1 MMRTRRR
8 DSIDQAL
15 VLIGASAGGVEA
27 VRDVVTALPADLDAT
42 VLVVV
47 HIAANATST
56 LPEILSRSGSLPA
69 AHAQDGDD
77 LEPGRILVAPPD
89 RHLVVQA
96 TNVRVTRDPKEN
108 NHRPSVDALFRSAA
122 ASHGPS
128 VIGGVASG
136 NLDDGTLGLIEIK
149 AAGGATVAQ
158 DPDTAQ
164 FPSMPLSA
172 ITKDHID
179 HVQRP
184 YAIAEVIAQFV
195 STGRHP
201 PAPATADA
209 GTIQADEPEGP
220 PAPFTCP
227 RCNGPLWE
235 TEHGDVLRYRCR
247 VGHAWSEQAMH
258 ESQSD
263 DVEEALWTAVRT
275 LREKAAMVDRFAERA
290 TDRGLTRAARKHER
304 HAAELRDHAHTI
316 RGTLETLGGSAVA
329 LEHAR

>member
-1 MMRTRRR
+1 M
-8 DSIDQAL
+8 DHAL

-56 LPEILSRSGSLPA
+56 LPEILSRSGSLHA
-69 AHAQDGDD
+69 AHAQDGDG

-89 RHLVVQA
+89 RHLVVGSS
-96 TNVRVTRDPKEN
+96 NVRLTRGPKEN
-108 NHRPSVDALFRSAA
+108 NHRPSVDMLFRSGA

-128 VIGGVASG
+128 VIGVVASG

-149 AAGGATVAQ
+149 AAGGTTVAQ
-158 DPDTAQ
+158 DPDTAR

-172 ITKDHID
+172 IINDHID
-179 HVQRP
+179 QVAAP
-184 YAIAEVIAQFV
+184 YAIAAVISEFV
-195 STGRHP
+195 STSRP
-201 PAPATADA
+201 SRAPATSGGGA
-209 GTIQADEPEGP
+209 IHLEEPDGP

-227 RCNGPLWE
+227 RCHGPLWE
-235 TEHGDVLRYRCR
+235 TEQGDVLRYRCR

-258 ESQSD
+258 GSQSA

-275 LREKAAMVDRFAERA
+275 LREKAAMADLLAERA
-290 TDRGLTRAARKHER
+290 ADRGLTRAARHHR
-304 HAAELRDHAHTI
+304 QHAAELRDNAETI
-316 RGTLETLGGSAVA
+316 RGTLETLSGSTVA
-329 LEHAR
+329 QEPAR